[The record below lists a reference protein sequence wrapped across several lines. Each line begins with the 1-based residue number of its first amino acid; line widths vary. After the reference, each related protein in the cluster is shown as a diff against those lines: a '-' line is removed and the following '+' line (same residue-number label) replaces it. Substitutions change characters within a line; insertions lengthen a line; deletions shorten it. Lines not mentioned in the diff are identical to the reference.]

1 VADDKRRVKDGR
13 RRQDRAV
20 STRLL
25 LVSAAVIVACAVGVV
40 LQHPLVP
47 VDGWPWLVVPM
58 AVLISLADRNRV
70 PVGYGTS
77 AQVLVSATT
86 AMQVAALV
94 VAPTWV
100 LLVLAVA
107 EYVLRPW
114 RRMVVNLALLL
125 VPMLAAVSAMSAVGA
140 VAGTAAPGLDPTALL
155 AAQVLCGA
163 VAWWLGAGLSITVLL
178 WRVVGIPPRE
188 SPVLEPFANRAM
200 LTQIFTG
207 VVAGLLVRMSWWLLP
222 FAVLQVWWLHRQLTD
237 QGTTNPTVSD
247 PTTGLLRYDVF
258 RSVVYQEQA
267 RSQVTG
273 APLALLML
281 DLDRFREVNDAIGF
295 VAGDAVLH
303 DVARAVASNLR
314 HHDVPSRFGGD
325 DFLVLLTGASV
336 AEAKLAAQ
344 RVRTAVGAVSGVVAG
359 VDVRV
364 SLSVGVT
371 DLQPLE
377 SLDDALGR
385 LDAALYEAKAPGA
398 SGIHTHPA

>member
-1 VADDKRRVKDGR
+1 MADDKRRVKDGR

-20 STRLL
+20 SARLL
-25 LVSAAVIVACAVGVV
+25 LVSAAVIVVCAVGVV

-47 VDGWPWLVVPM
+47 VDGWWWLVVPM

-100 LLVLAVA
+100 LLILALA

-125 VPMLAAVSAMSAVGA
+125 VPMLSAVSAMSAVGGVVGL
-140 VAGTAAPGLDPTALL
+140 VAPDLDPTALL
-155 AAQVLCGA
+155 ALQVLCAA
-163 VAWWLGAGLSITVLL
+163 VAWWLGAGLSITLLL
-178 WRVVGIPPRE
+178 WWVVGIPPRE

-207 VVAGLLVRMSWWLLP
+207 VVAGLLVRASWWLLP

-281 DLDRFREVNDAIGF
+281 DLDRFREVNDASGM
-295 VAGDAVLH
+295 VAGG
-303 DVARAVASNLR
+303 ARGHGGAPAVASRLR

-336 AEAKLAAQ
+336 GEAEEVAQ
-344 RVRTAVGAVSGVVAG
+344 RLRVAVAAVSGRVAG
-359 VDVRV
+359 VEVRV
-364 SLSVGVT
+364 SLSVGIT

-398 SGIHTHPA
+398 TGVHTQPA

>member
-1 VADDKRRVKDGR
+1 
-13 RRQDRAV
+13 
-20 STRLL
+20 
-25 LVSAAVIVACAVGVV
+25 
-40 LQHPLVP
+40 
-47 VDGWPWLVVPM
+47 
-58 AVLISLADRNRV
+58 
-70 PVGYGTS
+70 
-77 AQVLVSATT
+77 
-86 AMQVAALV
+86 
-94 VAPTWV
+94 
-100 LLVLAVA
+100 
-107 EYVLRPW
+107 
-114 RRMVVNLALLL
+114 
-125 VPMLAAVSAMSAVGA
+125 
-140 VAGTAAPGLDPTALL
+140 
-155 AAQVLCGA
+155 
-163 VAWWLGAGLSITVLL
+163 
-178 WRVVGIPPRE
+178 
-188 SPVLEPFANRAM
+188 M

-258 RSVVYQEQA
+258 RSVVYQEQT

-281 DLDRFREVNDAIGF
+281 DIDRFREVNDAIGF

-314 HHDVPSRFGGD
+314 HRDVPSRFGGD

-336 AEAKLAAQ
+336 AEAELAAQ
-344 RVRTAVGAVSGVVAG
+344 RVRAAVGEVSGVVAG
-359 VDVRV
+359 VDIRI

-385 LDAALYEAKAPGA
+385 LDAALYEAKSPGA

>member
-1 VADDKRRVKDGR
+1 VAGTRNRLKDGR
-13 RRQDRAV
+13 RRQDQAV

-25 LVSAAVIVACAVGVV
+25 LVSAAVIVVCAVGVV
-40 LQHPLVP
+40 LQQPLEP
-47 VDGWPWLVVPM
+47 VVGWPWLVVPM
-58 AVLISLADRNRV
+58 AVLVSLADRNRV

-77 AQVLVSATT
+77 AQVLVSADT
-86 AMQVAALV
+86 ALQVAAML

-107 EYVLRPW
+107 EYFLRPW

-125 VPMLAAVSAMSAVGA
+125 VPMLAAVSTMSVVGA
-140 VAGTAAPGLDPTALL
+140 VADSVAPDLEQIPLL
-155 AAQVLCGA
+155 AAQVLFGA

-237 QGTTNPTVSD
+237 QGTTHPTVSD

-267 RSQVTG
+267 RSQVNG
-273 APLALLML
+273 APLALLIL

-295 VAGDAVLH
+295 VAGDVVLH
-303 DVARAVASNLR
+303 DVGRAVASNLR
-314 HHDVPSRFGGD
+314 NHDVPSRFGGD
-325 DFLVLLTGASV
+325 DFLVLLTGATLDEAEEV
-336 AEAKLAAQ
+336 ARRVRLAAEE
-344 RVRTAVGAVSGVVAG
+344 VSGVVAG

-377 SLDDALGR
+377 SLDEALGR

>member
-1 VADDKRRVKDGR
+1 MPDSGRRAQDGR
-13 RRQDRAV
+13 RRQDQDI

-25 LVSAAVIVACAVGVV
+25 LVCGAVIAVCAVGVV

-47 VDGWPWLVVPM
+47 VDGWPWLVVPL
-58 AVLISLADRNRV
+58 AGLITLADRNRV

-94 VAPTWV
+94 LAPTWA
-100 LLVLAVA
+100 LLVLALA

-114 RRMVVNLALLL
+114 RRLVVNMALLL
-125 VPMLAAVSAMSAVGA
+125 VPMLCAVSAMS
-140 VAGTAAPGLDPTALL
+140 VAGWSAVRAAPDIDPTALL
-155 AAQVLCGA
+155 ALQVLCGA
-163 VAWWLGAGLSITVLL
+163 VAWWIGAGLSITVLL

-281 DLDRFREVNDAIGF
+281 DIDRFREVNDAIGF

-314 HHDVPSRFGGD
+314 HRDVPSRFGGD

-336 AEAKLAAQ
+336 AEAELAAQ